1 MKNKLILFLKG
12 GLIGIALAIP
22 GISAGTM
29 ALITG
34 LYTPIIHILSSISSF
49 TRKTSF
55 TALWRSSSFL
65 IYVFL
70 GSLAGLYLAVQWM
83 TFLIKTYPLQTYS
96 LFSGIILAS
105 IPFLYQQMK
114 RNSIGI
120 GVFLISA
127 ILTFGL
133 SFFQSI
139 FFQGYFWIVL
149 SIYLAVGAMLLPG
162 VSGSY
167 ILIIMGVYSHVLE
180 DIQRFSWK
188 VIFYIITGALSLIT
202 VSKWIRH
209 LLKHYPAMTLS
220 CLTGMT
226 LGGGAGIFPLK
237 SSQQFIENG
246 WAGFLFLA
254 IGAISTFLLQ
264 YLTTLYKPFS
274 QKLIHN

>member
-12 GLIGIALAIP
+12 GLIGMALAIP
-22 GISAGTM
+22 GVSAGTM

-34 LYTPIIHILSSISSF
+34 LYTPIIHVLSSITISSL

-55 TALWRSSSFL
+55 RNLWLAHSGL
-65 IYVFL
+65 VYVFL
-70 GSLAGLYLAVQWM
+70 GSLAGLYWAVQWM
-83 TFLIKTYPLQTYS
+83 MFFVKTYPLQMYS

-105 IPFLYQQMK
+105 IPFLFQQMK
-114 RNSIGI
+114 RNKMGIGI
-120 GVFLISA
+120 FLISA
-127 ILTFGL
+127 VFTFGL

-139 FFQGYFWIVL
+139 FFQGYFWIFL

-167 ILIIMGVYSHVLE
+167 ILIIMGTYSHILE
-180 DIQRFSWK
+180 DVQSFSWK
-188 VIFYIITGALSLIT
+188 IFFYIITGALSLIT
-202 VSKWIRH
+202 VSKWIRY

-237 SSQQFIENG
+237 TPQQFIESG
-246 WAGFLFLA
+246 WSGFLFLTG
-254 IGAISTFLLQ
+254 GAVSVFLLQ
-264 YLTTLYKPFS
+264 YLTQLYK
-274 QKLIHN
+274 NR